1 MSRLRGSGPRHSPST
16 LGEAKPKEATVFTQ
30 RSGYDDVSNSLVM
43 LYVVRDFAIGE
54 CGEDYNLYGCT
65 VRMITLRN

>member
-1 MSRLRGSGPRHSPST
+1 MVPVIVLPRLAKLNRKKLVYFSGLLMMSQLAG
-16 LGEAKPKEATVFTQ
+16 
-30 RSGYDDVSNSLVM
+30 M

>member
-1 MSRLRGSGPRHSPST
+1 
-16 LGEAKPKEATVFTQ
+16 
-30 RSGYDDVSNSLVM
+30 M
-43 LYVVRDFAIGE
+43 LYVVRDFAMGE